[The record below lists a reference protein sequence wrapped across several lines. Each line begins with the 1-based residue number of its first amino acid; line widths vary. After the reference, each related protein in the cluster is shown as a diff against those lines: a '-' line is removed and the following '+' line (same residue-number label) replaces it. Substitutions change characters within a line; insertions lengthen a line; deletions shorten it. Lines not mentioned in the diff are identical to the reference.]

1 MPRTRILLILIIL
14 LTIVACGD
22 DEVTVPPFGGKLAVV
37 ITGLP
42 DGVTAP
48 VTLTSPGGAVV
59 ELPGSTTFD
68 LLPPGAYTLRS
79 QSTTAGF
86 SDYYPGS
93 AAATIE
99 VRGGEIT
106 EHALAYVG
114 VVTRGALHV
123 VAGGLPDGALASY
136 DVAGPD
142 GFTAAVAGPDTLGS
156 LRPGPYT
163 VTGRQLTV
171 ADDVYRAWPESET
184 VTVTAGQSTPA
195 YLTYNAASDAS
206 LDLSIGAVELT
217 QAVQREDGGVPMI
230 AGRDGYLRIYGV
242 ASEVNDVTP
251 PVRVDW
257 YDDGTFLR
265 SDVVPASGSSTPA
278 GVRRYDPTSSW
289 DLPVAGE
296 LMAAG
301 ISYRVTIDPDGEVPE
316 ALEDNNRYPG
326 EGLADVDVVTR
337 AALGVRLIPV
347 LQSANGLQ
355 GDATAANADDY
366 VRATRLLMPVPS
378 VDVDVH
384 AVYTTSAPPLQ
395 ANNGN
400 GAWGQILSEILGLR
414 QVEDPDGRHYYGVV
428 RCDYSSGIAGLGR
441 LPGHVAM
448 GWDVSGSR
456 HEVCAHELGH
466 NLGLYH
472 APCGGPNAVDPDYP
486 YPDGL
491 IGAWGLDVT
500 TGEVKDPAVVHDLMS
515 YCRPK
520 WISDYMYEQ
529 VLGTWDGKSAEPL
542 ARRPCLLVWG
552 HVTGGTLEL
561 SPALVVDAAPSVPER
576 SGPWRL
582 RIGDASGRSVVTTS
596 FALPEI
602 GDLPRGD
609 GAFAWTIPMPKDK
622 ATTLATV
629 AVTGPGQT
637 RVLERSDA
645 AKAGRQ
651 LAPPTLTRATGLQ
664 LAWNADTHPLVMVRR
679 PGDGSVLAVVREGS
693 ASIAADPG
701 PLDLVFSDGVQS
713 ERRRVIAP

>member
-1 MPRTRILLILIIL
+1 MSRTRILLILIIL

-42 DGVTAP
+42 DGVSAP
-48 VTLTSPGGAVV
+48 VTLTSPDGAVV
-59 ELPGSTTFD
+59 ELSASTTFD

-93 AAATIE
+93 AAVTIE

-106 EHALAYVG
+106 EHTLTYVG

-123 VAGGLPDGALASY
+123 VAGGLPDGAVASY
-136 DVAGPD
+136 DVTGPD
-142 GFTAAVAGPDTLGS
+142 GFTATVAGPDTLDS
-156 LRPGPYT
+156 LRPGSYT

-171 ADDVYRAWPESET
+171 ADDIYRAWPESET

-195 YLTYNAASDAS
+195 YLTYGAASDAS
-206 LDLSIGAVELT
+206 LDLSVAAVELT

-242 ASEVNDVTP
+242 ASEANDAAP

-257 YDDGTFLR
+257 YEDGTFLR
-265 SDVVPASGSSTPA
+265 SDLVPASGTSTPT
-278 GVRRYDPTSSW
+278 GVRRFDPTSSW
-289 DLPVAGE
+289 NLPVAGE
-296 LMAAG
+296 LMTAG
-301 ISYRVTIDPDGEVPE
+301 ISYRVTIDPDGDVPE
-316 ALEDNNRYPG
+316 ALESNNRYPD

-337 AALGVRLIPV
+337 PALGVRLIPV

-355 GDATAANADDY
+355 GDVTAANADDY

-378 VDVDVH
+378 VDVDVR

-414 QVEDPDGRHYYGVV
+414 QAEDHGGRHYYGVV
-428 RCDYSSGIAGLGR
+428 RCDYGSGIAGLGR
-441 LPGHVAM
+441 LPGYVAM
-448 GWDVSGSR
+448 GWDAPGSR

-472 APCGGPNAVDPDYP
+472 APCGGPDAVDPDYP
-486 YPDGL
+486 HAGGL

-500 TGEVKDPAVVHDLMS
+500 SGEVKDPSVHHDLMS

-529 VLGTWDGKSAEPL
+529 VLGTWDGKSAGSPV
-542 ARRPCLLVWG
+542 RRPCLLVWG
-552 HVTGGTLEL
+552 HVTGGVLEL
-561 SPALVVDAAPSVPER
+561 SPALVVDAVPSRPEDA
-576 SGPWRL
+576 GPWHLTVR
-582 RIGDASGRSVVTTS
+582 DASGRPVVATS

-602 GDLPRGD
+602 GDLPAGD
-609 GAFAWTIPMPKDK
+609 GAFAWTIPMPPQK
-622 ATTLATV
+622 ATSLATV
-629 AVTGPGQT
+629 EVSGPGQT
-637 RVLERSDA
+637 RVLARSDA
-645 AKAGRQ
+645 AKTGRP
-651 LAPPTLTRATGLQ
+651 LAPPTLTRAADLR
-664 LAWNADTHPLVMVRR
+664 LAWDADTHPLVMVRR
-679 PGDGSVLAVVREGS
+679 PGDGTVLAVLREGS
-693 ASIAADPG
+693 ATLVADPG
-701 PLDLVFSDGVQS
+701 PLDLIFSDGVQS
-713 ERRRVIAP
+713 ERRRMIAP